1 MIRRPPRSTR
11 TDTLFPYTTLF
22 RSGTG
27 LPLIFGEEIYH
38 ISTGGV
44 EEVPAAPA
52 GATPVKLGRFI
63 ERSLEQ
69 YPGDVPLF
77 LGWDPDHPIVYVN
90 TGARPDTPPAEMHTA
105 VFHAFT
111 GEQIPVPQF
120 DEGVMYTILP

>member
-1 MIRRPPRSTR
+1 M
-11 TDTLFPYTTLF
+11 LCV
-22 RSGTG
+22 TG
-27 LPLIFGEEIYH
+27 LPLSFGEEIYH
-38 ISTGGV
+38 ISTGGM

-52 GATPVKLGRFI
+52 GATPVKLARFI

-90 TGARPDTPPAEMHTA
+90 TGSRPATPPAEMHTS
-105 VFHAFT
+105 VFQSFP

-120 DEGVMYTILP
+120 NAARTSVASRQRL